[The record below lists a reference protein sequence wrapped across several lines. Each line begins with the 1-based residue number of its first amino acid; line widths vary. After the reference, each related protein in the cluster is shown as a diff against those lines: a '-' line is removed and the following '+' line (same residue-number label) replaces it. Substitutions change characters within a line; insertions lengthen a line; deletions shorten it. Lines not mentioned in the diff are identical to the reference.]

1 MAAFLPPLFGKSL
14 IIKPANYDRRVA
26 PVAQLSLPATGT
38 LAPSFARRRKQKG
51 KIRW

>member
-26 PVAQLSLPATGT
+26 PVAQLSLPATGA
-38 LAPSFARRRKQKG
+38 LGLQLREKAKAKRQN
-51 KIRW
+51 